1 MEAVSVSAAPAP
13 SAASSSSDD
22 AAAASSAAP
31 MLDAEGK
38 PLSKQAQKKAIKAAQ
53 LAAEKAA
60 KAAKKGDE
68 KAAQDKERLEKAR
81 SVVIAEDK
89 SLPAA
94 KRVRMNNTEMRGIDA
109 RGGARATG
117 APFGNCWDADS
128 HCAAAFSICFF
139 SSLSFVIRL
148 RSARFAS
155 TPTSASRCSAGC
167 TPSAPRAT

>member
-1 MEAVSVSAAPAP
+1 MDALSVSGAPAP
-13 SAASSSSDD
+13 SAASSSSD
-22 AAAASSAAP
+22 AASAPAASAADSAAP

-68 KAAQDKERLEKAR
+68 KAAQDKERLEKAK

-94 KRVRMNNTEMRGIDA
+94 KRVRTNNTENEESDA
-109 RGGARATG
+109 RGGSRTAG
-117 APFGNCWDADS
+117 ASFGNCWVADS
-128 HCAAAFSICFF
+128 HCAAAFF
-139 SSLSFVIRL
+139 SVSAASLSFV
-148 RSARFAS
+148 
-155 TPTSASRCSAGC
+155 CC
-167 TPSAPRAT
+167 